1 MSAVGRDGMEIL
13 IYGITNSVTLALMAI
28 GFSLTFGISGLA
40 NFAHGAFFLLGG
52 ILTWVFINH
61 LGIPFFLSA
70 MISIVIVGLLGF
82 VLYWGL
88 MLRLRGLAIN
98 EVIATLAA
106 AIVIIE
112 VLRWLGFSGFTYV
125 LPEFVKGSVQIG
137 NAWLDYQ
144 RIFLVAIGVGLIISL
159 YIFTHHTRIG
169 LSFRAIAQNERT
181 AISLG
186 IDSDWT
192 AALSLSFGSALAVVA
207 GLAILPLGSIDT
219 QMGYDILISALAV
232 GIVGGLESVPGI
244 VLASIILGFGQIIV
258 ATFFRAQWQTVI
270 TLAAIVIILAVKPS
284 GILGKYKE
292 LEERV

>member
-1 MSAVGRDGMEIL
+1 MEIL
-13 IYGITNSVTLALMAI
+13 IYGITNSVMLALIAI

-40 NFAHGAFFLLGG
+40 NFAHGAFYLLGG
-52 ILTWVFINH
+52 ILTWIFINQ
-61 LGIPFFLSA
+61 LGIPFFFSA
-70 MISIVIVGLLGF
+70 LISIVLVGLLGF

-125 LPEFVKGSVQIG
+125 LPEFIKGSVQIG
-137 NAWLDYQ
+137 KVWLDYQ
-144 RIFLVAIGVGLIISL
+144 RIFLVAIGVALILSL
-159 YIFTHHTRIG
+159 YFFTHRTKIG

-192 AALSLSFGSALAVVA
+192 AALSLALGSALAVVA
-207 GLAILPLGSIDT
+207 GLTILPLGSIDT
-219 QMGYDILISALAV
+219 EMGYDILIYALAV

-244 VLASIILGFGQIIV
+244 VIASFILGFGQIAV
-258 ATFFRAQWQTVI
+258 ATFFRAQWLTVV
-270 TLAAIVIILAVKPS
+270 TLGAIVIILAIKPS

>member
-1 MSAVGRDGMEIL
+1 MEIL
-13 IYGITNSVTLALMAI
+13 IYGITNSVTLMLMAI
-28 GFSLTFGISGLA
+28 GFSLTFGISGLP
-40 NFAHGAFFLLGG
+40 NFAHGAFYLLGG
-52 ILTWVFINH
+52 ILTWIFINQ
-61 LGIPFFLSA
+61 LGIPFLFSA
-70 MISIVIVGLLGF
+70 LISIVLVGLLGF
-82 VLYWGL
+82 LLYWGL

-98 EVIATLAA
+98 ELIATLAT

-125 LPEFVKGSVQIG
+125 LPEFIKGSVKIG
-137 NAWLDYQ
+137 NVWLDYQ
-144 RIFLVAIGVGLIISL
+144 RIFLVAIGVALIIFFYL
-159 YIFTHHTRIG
+159 FTHRTKTG

-192 AALSLSFGSALAVVA
+192 AALSLAFGSALAVIA

-219 QMGYDILISALAV
+219 EVGYDILIYALAV
-232 GIVGGLESVPGI
+232 GIVGGLESIPGV
-244 VLASIILGFGQIIV
+244 VLASFILGFCQIAV
-258 ATFFRAQWQTVI
+258 ATFFRAQWQTVV

-284 GILGKYKE
+284 GIFGKYKE

>member
-1 MSAVGRDGMEIL
+1 MEIL

-52 ILTWVFINH
+52 ILTWIFIH
-61 LGIPFFLSA
+61 QLGIPYFLSA
-70 MISIVIVGLLGF
+70 LISITLVGLLGF
-82 VLYWGL
+82 GLYWGL

-112 VLRWLGFSGFTYV
+112 VLRYLGFSGFTYV

-137 NAWLDYQ
+137 ESWLDYQ
-144 RIFLVAIGVGLIISL
+144 RIFLVAIGVALIIFL
-159 YIFTHHTRIG
+159 YIFTHRTKIG

-232 GIVGGLESVPGI
+232 GILGGLESIPGI
-244 VLASIILGFGQIIV
+244 VIASIILGFGQIIV
-258 ATFFRAQWQTVI
+258 ATFFKAQWQTVV

>member
-1 MSAVGRDGMEIL
+1 MEII

-28 GFSLTFGISGLA
+28 GFSLTFGISGVP
-40 NFAHGAFFLLGG
+40 NFAHGAFYILGG
-52 ILTWVFINH
+52 ILTWIFINQ
-61 LGIPFFLSA
+61 LGMPYLFTAILS
-70 MISIVIVGLLGF
+70 IIVVGLIGF
-82 VLYWGL
+82 ILYWGL

-112 VLRWLGFSGFTYV
+112 VLRYLGFSGFTYV
-125 LPEFVKGSVQIG
+125 LPEFIKGSVPIG
-137 NAWLDYQ
+137 KVWLDYQ
-144 RIFLVAIGVGLIISL
+144 RIFLVGIGVALIAFL
-159 YIFTHHTRIG
+159 YIFTHRTKVG

-192 AALSLSFGSALAVVA
+192 AALSLAFGSALAVVA

-219 QMGYDILISALAV
+219 QMGYDILIYALAV

-244 VLASIILGFGQIIV
+244 VIASIILGFGQIIV
-258 ATFFRAQWQTVI
+258 ATFFKAQWQTVV

-284 GILGKYKE
+284 GIFGKYKE

>member
-1 MSAVGRDGMEIL
+1 MEIL

-40 NFAHGAFFLLGG
+40 NFAHGAFYLLGG
-52 ILTWVFINH
+52 ILTWIFINQ
-61 LGIPFFLSA
+61 LGIPYLLSA
-70 MISIVIVGLLGF
+70 LISIILVGFFGF
-82 VLYWGL
+82 ILYWGL

-98 EVIATLAA
+98 EVIATLAT
-106 AIVIIE
+106 AIVVIE

-125 LPEFVKGSVQIG
+125 LPEFIKGSVKIG
-137 NAWLDYQ
+137 NVWLDYQ
-144 RIFLVAIGVGLIISL
+144 RIFLVTIGVALIVFFYL
-159 YIFTHHTRIG
+159 FTHRTKIG

-192 AALSLSFGSALAVVA
+192 AALSLAFGSALAVIA

-219 QMGYDILISALAV
+219 EVGYDILIYALAV
-232 GIVGGLESVPGI
+232 GIVGGLESIPGI
-244 VLASIILGFGQIIV
+244 VLASFILGFCQILV
-258 ATFFRAQWQTVI
+258 ATFFRAQWQTVV

-284 GILGKYKE
+284 GIFGKYKE

>member
-1 MSAVGRDGMEIL
+1 MEIL

-52 ILTWVFINH
+52 ILTWIFINQ
-61 LGIPFFLSA
+61 LGIPYFLSA
-70 MISIVIVGLLGF
+70 LISIALVGLLGF
-82 VLYWGL
+82 GLYWGL

-112 VLRWLGFSGFTYV
+112 VLRYLGFSGFTYV
-125 LPEFVKGSVQIG
+125 LPEFIKGSVQIG
-137 NAWLDYQ
+137 KNWLDYQ
-144 RIFLVAIGVGLIISL
+144 RIFLVGIGITLIIFL
-159 YIFTHHTRIG
+159 YIFTHSTRTG

-192 AALSLSFGSALAVVA
+192 AALSLAFGSALAVVA

-232 GIVGGLESVPGI
+232 GIVGGLESIPGI
-244 VLASIILGFGQIIV
+244 VIASIILGFGQIIV
-258 ATFFRAQWQTVI
+258 ATFFKAQWQTVV

-284 GILGKYKE
+284 GIFGKYKE

>member
-1 MSAVGRDGMEIL
+1 MEIL

-40 NFAHGAFFLLGG
+40 NFAHGAFYLLGG
-52 ILTWVFINH
+52 ILTWIFINQ
-61 LGIPFFLSA
+61 LGVPYFLSA
-70 MISIVIVGLLGF
+70 LISIILVGLLGF
-82 VLYWGL
+82 LLYWGL

-125 LPEFVKGSVQIG
+125 LPEFIKGSVKIG
-137 NAWLDYQ
+137 KVWLDYQ
-144 RIFLVAIGVGLIISL
+144 RIFLVGIGVALIIFFYL
-159 YIFTHHTRIG
+159 FTHRTKTG

-192 AALSLSFGSALAVVA
+192 AALSLAFGSALAVIA

-219 QMGYDILISALAV
+219 EVGYDILIYALAV
-232 GIVGGLESVPGI
+232 GIVGGLESIPGV
-244 VLASIILGFGQIIV
+244 VLASFILGFCQIAV
-258 ATFFRAQWQTVI
+258 ATFFRAQWQTVV

-284 GILGKYKE
+284 GIFGKYKE

>member
-1 MSAVGRDGMEIL
+1 MDIL

-52 ILTWVFINH
+52 ILTWIFINQ

-70 MISIVIVGLLGF
+70 LISIALVGLLGF
-82 VLYWGL
+82 GLYWGL

-112 VLRWLGFSGFTYV
+112 VLRYLGFSGFTYV
-125 LPEFVKGSVQIG
+125 LPEFIKGSVQIG
-137 NAWLDYQ
+137 KSWLDYQ
-144 RIFLVAIGVGLIISL
+144 RIFLVAIGIALIIFL
-159 YIFTHHTRIG
+159 YIFTHRTKIG

-232 GIVGGLESVPGI
+232 GIVGGLESIPGI
-244 VLASIILGFGQIIV
+244 VIASIILGFGQIIV
-258 ATFFRAQWQTVI
+258 ATFFKAQWQTVV

-284 GILGKYKE
+284 GIFGKYKE

>member
-1 MSAVGRDGMEIL
+1 MEII

-28 GFSLTFGISGLA
+28 GFSLTFGISGVP
-40 NFAHGAFFLLGG
+40 NFAHGAFYILGG
-52 ILTWVFINH
+52 ILTWIFINQ
-61 LGIPFFLSA
+61 LGMPYLFAAILS
-70 MISIVIVGLLGF
+70 IIVVGLIGF
-82 VLYWGL
+82 ILYWGL

-112 VLRWLGFSGFTYV
+112 VLRYLGFYGFTYV
-125 LPEFVKGSVQIG
+125 LPEFIKGSVPIG
-137 NAWLDYQ
+137 KVWLDYQ
-144 RIFLVAIGVGLIISL
+144 RIFLVGIGIALIVFL
-159 YIFTHHTRIG
+159 YIFTHRTRVG

-192 AALSLSFGSALAVVA
+192 AALSLAFGSALAVVA

-219 QMGYDILISALAV
+219 QMGYDILIYALAV

-244 VLASIILGFGQIIV
+244 VMASIILGFGDRKSV
-258 ATFFRAQWQTVI
+258 V
-270 TLAAIVIILAVKPS
+270 
-284 GILGKYKE
+284 
-292 LEERV
+292 

>member
-1 MSAVGRDGMEIL
+1 MEIL
-13 IYGITNSVTLALMAI
+13 IYGITNSVTLALIAI

-40 NFAHGAFFLLGG
+40 NFAHGAFYLLGG
-52 ILTWVFINH
+52 ILTWIFINQ
-61 LGIPFFLSA
+61 LGIPFLLSA
-70 MISIVIVGLLGF
+70 LISIILVGLLGF
-82 VLYWGL
+82 LLYWGL

-98 EVIATLAA
+98 EVIATLAT

-125 LPEFVKGSVQIG
+125 LPEFIKGSVQIG
-137 NAWLDYQ
+137 KVWLDYQ
-144 RIFLVAIGVGLIISL
+144 RIFLVAIGTALIIFL
-159 YIFTHHTRIG
+159 YFFTRRTRIG

-192 AALSLSFGSALAVVA
+192 AALSLAFGSALAVVA

-219 QMGYDILISALAV
+219 EVGYDILIYALAV

-244 VLASIILGFGQIIV
+244 VLASFILGFCQIAV
-258 ATFFRAQWQTVI
+258 ATFFRAQWLTVV
-270 TLAAIVIILAVKPS
+270 TLGAIVIILAVKPS
-284 GILGKYKE
+284 GLFGKYKE

>member
-1 MSAVGRDGMEIL
+1 MELL
-13 IYGITNSVTLALMAI
+13 IYGITNSVTLTLMAI

-52 ILTWVFINH
+52 ILTWVLMNQ
-61 LGIPFFLSA
+61 LGIPYFLSA
-70 MISIVIVGLLGF
+70 IISIILVGALGF

-112 VLRWLGFSGFTYV
+112 VLRYLGFSGFTYV
-125 LPEFVKGSVQIG
+125 LPEFIKGSVKIG
-137 NAWLDYQ
+137 ETWLDYQ
-144 RIFLVAIGVGLIISL
+144 RIFLVGIGVALIIFL
-159 YIFTHHTRIG
+159 YFFTHRSRVG

-232 GIVGGLESVPGI
+232 GIVGGLESIPGI
-244 VLASIILGFGQIIV
+244 VIASIVLGFGQIIV
-258 ATFFRAQWQTVI
+258 ATFFRAQWQTIV

-284 GILGKYKE
+284 GIFGKYKE

>member
-1 MSAVGRDGMEIL
+1 MEII

-28 GFSLTFGISGLA
+28 GFSLTFGISGVP
-40 NFAHGAFFLLGG
+40 NFAHGAFYILGG
-52 ILTWVFINH
+52 ILTWIFINQ
-61 LGIPFFLSA
+61 LGMPYLFAAILS
-70 MISIVIVGLLGF
+70 IIVVGLIGF
-82 VLYWGL
+82 ILYWGL

-112 VLRWLGFSGFTYV
+112 VLRYLGFSGFTYV
-125 LPEFVKGSVQIG
+125 LPEFIKGSVPIG
-137 NAWLDYQ
+137 KVWLDYQ
-144 RIFLVAIGVGLIISL
+144 RIFLVGIGIALIVFL
-159 YIFTHHTRIG
+159 YIFTHRTRVG

-192 AALSLSFGSALAVVA
+192 AALSLAFGSALAVVA

-219 QMGYDILISALAV
+219 QMGYDILIYALAV

-244 VLASIILGFGQIIV
+244 VIASIILGFGQIIV
-258 ATFFRAQWQTVI
+258 ATFLKAQWQTVV

-284 GILGKYKE
+284 GIFGKYKE

>member
-1 MSAVGRDGMEIL
+1 MEIL

-28 GFSLTFGISGLA
+28 GFSLTFGISGLP
-40 NFAHGAFFLLGG
+40 NFAHGAFYLLGG
-52 ILTWVFINH
+52 ILTWIFINQ
-61 LGIPFFLSA
+61 LGIPFFFSAILS
-70 MISIVIVGLLGF
+70 ILVVGLLGF
-82 VLYWGL
+82 ILYWGL

-112 VLRWLGFSGFTYV
+112 VLRYLGFSGFTYV
-125 LPEFVKGSVQIG
+125 LPEFIKGSIPIG
-137 NAWLDYQ
+137 NVWLDYQ
-144 RIFLVAIGVGLIISL
+144 RIILVGIGIGLIIFL
-159 YIFTHHTRIG
+159 YLFTHRTRIG
-169 LSFRAIAQNERT
+169 LAFRAIAQNERT

-192 AALSLSFGSALAVVA
+192 AALSLAFGSALAVIA

-219 QMGYDILISALAV
+219 EMGYDILIYALAV

-244 VLASIILGFGQIIV
+244 VLASFILGFAQILV
-258 ATFFRAQWQTVI
+258 ATFFKAQWLTVI
-270 TLAAIVIILAVKPS
+270 TLAAIIFILAVKPS
-284 GILGKYKE
+284 GIFGKYKE

>member
-1 MSAVGRDGMEIL
+1 MEIL
-13 IYGITNSVTLALMAI
+13 IYGITNSVTLALIAI
-28 GFSLTFGISGLA
+28 GFSLTFGISGVA
-40 NFAHGAFFLLGG
+40 NFAHGAFYLLGG
-52 ILTWVFINH
+52 ILTWIFINQ
-61 LGIPFFLSA
+61 LGMPFFLSA
-70 MISIVIVGLLGF
+70 LISIILVGLLGF

-125 LPEFVKGSVQIG
+125 LPEFIKGSVQIG
-137 NAWLDYQ
+137 KVWLDYQ
-144 RIFLVAIGVGLIISL
+144 RIFLVIMGMALIIFL
-159 YIFTHHTRIG
+159 YFSTHRTKVG

-192 AALSLSFGSALAVVA
+192 AALSLALGSALAVVA

-219 QMGYDILISALAV
+219 EVGYDILIYALAV
-232 GIVGGLESVPGI
+232 GIVGGLESVAGI
-244 VLASIILGFGQIIV
+244 LLASFILGFCQIIV
-258 ATFFRAQWQTVI
+258 ATFLRAQWLTVI

>member
-1 MSAVGRDGMEIL
+1 MEIL

-52 ILTWVFINH
+52 ILTWIFINQ

-70 MISIVIVGLLGF
+70 LISIVLVGFLGF
-82 VLYWGL
+82 ILYWGL

-112 VLRWLGFSGFTYV
+112 VLRYLGFSGFTYV
-125 LPEFVKGSVQIG
+125 LPEFIKGSVQIG
-137 NAWLDYQ
+137 KNWLDYQ
-144 RIFLVAIGVGLIISL
+144 RIFLVAIGIALIIFL
-159 YIFTHHTRIG
+159 YIFTHRTKIG

-244 VLASIILGFGQIIV
+244 VVASIILGFGQIIV
-258 ATFFRAQWQTVI
+258 ATFFKAQWQTVV

-284 GILGKYKE
+284 GIFGKYKE

>member
-1 MSAVGRDGMEIL
+1 MEIL
-13 IYGITNSVTLALMAI
+13 IYGITNSVTLALIAI

-40 NFAHGAFFLLGG
+40 NFAHGAFYLLGG
-52 ILTWVFINH
+52 ILTWIFINQ
-61 LGIPFFLSA
+61 LGVPYLLSA
-70 MISIVIVGLLGF
+70 LISIILVGLLGF

-112 VLRWLGFSGFTYV
+112 VLRYLGFSGFTYV
-125 LPEFVKGSVQIG
+125 LPEFIKGSVQIG
-137 NAWLDYQ
+137 KNWLDYQ
-144 RIFLVAIGVGLIISL
+144 RIFLVGIGIALIIFL
-159 YIFTHHTRIG
+159 YIFTHLTRIG

-192 AALSLSFGSALAVVA
+192 AALSLAFGSALAVVA

-232 GIVGGLESVPGI
+232 GIVGGLESIPGI
-244 VLASIILGFGQIIV
+244 VIASIILGFGQIIV
-258 ATFFRAQWQTVI
+258 ATFFKAQWQTVV

-284 GILGKYKE
+284 GIFGKYKE

>member
-1 MSAVGRDGMEIL
+1 MEIL

-52 ILTWVFINH
+52 ILTWIFIH
-61 LGIPFFLSA
+61 QLGIPFFLSA
-70 MISIVIVGLLGF
+70 LISIILVGLLGF

-112 VLRWLGFSGFTYV
+112 VLRYLGFSGFTYV
-125 LPEFVKGSVQIG
+125 LPEFIKGSVQIG
-137 NAWLDYQ
+137 KSWLDYQ
-144 RIFLVAIGVGLIISL
+144 RIFLVAIGVALIIFL
-159 YIFTHHTRIG
+159 YIFTHRTKIG

-232 GIVGGLESVPGI
+232 GILGGLESIPGI
-244 VLASIILGFGQIIV
+244 VIASIILGFGQIIV
-258 ATFFRAQWQTVI
+258 ATFFRAQWQTVV

>member
-1 MSAVGRDGMEIL
+1 MEIL

-28 GFSLTFGISGLA
+28 GFSLTFGISGVP
-40 NFAHGAFFLLGG
+40 NFAHGAFYILGG
-52 ILTWVFINH
+52 ILTWIFINQ
-61 LGIPFFLSA
+61 LGIPFLFSAILS
-70 MISIVIVGLLGF
+70 IIVVGLLGF
-82 VLYWGL
+82 ILYWGL

-112 VLRWLGFSGFTYV
+112 VLRYLGFSGFTYV
-125 LPEFVKGSVQIG
+125 LPEFIKGSVPIG
-137 NAWLDYQ
+137 KIWLDYQ
-144 RIFLVAIGVGLIISL
+144 RIFLVGIGIALIVFL
-159 YIFTHHTRIG
+159 YLFTHRTKVG

-192 AALSLSFGSALAVVA
+192 AALSLAFGSALAVVA

-219 QMGYDILISALAV
+219 QMGYDILIYALAV

-244 VLASIILGFGQIIV
+244 VIASIILGFGQIIV
-258 ATFFRAQWQTVI
+258 ATFFKAQWQTIV

-284 GILGKYKE
+284 GIFGKYKE

>member
-1 MSAVGRDGMEIL
+1 MEIL

-28 GFSLTFGISGLA
+28 GFSLTFGISGLP
-40 NFAHGAFFLLGG
+40 NFAHGAFYLLGG
-52 ILTWVFINH
+52 ILTWIFINQ
-61 LGIPFFLSA
+61 LGIPFFLA
-70 MISIVIVGLLGF
+70 ALISIILVGLLGF
-82 VLYWGL
+82 GLYWGL

-98 EVIATLAA
+98 EVIATLAT

-112 VLRWLGFSGFTYV
+112 ILRWLGFSGFTYV
-125 LPEFVKGSVQIG
+125 LPEFIKGSVQIG
-137 NAWLDYQ
+137 KNWLDYQ
-144 RIFLVAIGVGLIISL
+144 RIFLVAIGVALIIFFYL
-159 YIFTHHTRIG
+159 FTHRTKVG

-192 AALSLSFGSALAVVA
+192 AALSLAFGSALAVVA

-219 QMGYDILISALAV
+219 EVGYDILIYALAV
-232 GIVGGLESVPGI
+232 GIVGGLESIPGV
-244 VLASIILGFGQIIV
+244 VLASFILGFCQIAV
-258 ATFFRAQWQTVI
+258 ATFFRAQWQTVV

-284 GILGKYKE
+284 GIFGKYKE